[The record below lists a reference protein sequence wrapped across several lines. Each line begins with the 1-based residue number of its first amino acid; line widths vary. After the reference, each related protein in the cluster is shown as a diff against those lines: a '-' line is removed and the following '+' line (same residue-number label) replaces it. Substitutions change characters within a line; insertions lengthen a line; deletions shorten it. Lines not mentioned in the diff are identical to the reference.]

1 MPGMEN
7 TKAFLA
13 KQALIPGK
21 LSIPITK
28 IPPKM
33 LMDMLSYCGKR
44 GGRETAT
51 ISIKCRI
58 LTNDIEKKGNKHI
71 IFYYTIYTNKLEF
84 SLFAV

>member
-33 LMDMLSYCGKR
+33 LMDMLSCCGR
-44 GGRETAT
+44 G
-51 ISIKCRI
+51 
-58 LTNDIEKKGNKHI
+58 
-71 IFYYTIYTNKLEF
+71 
-84 SLFAV
+84 